1 VRISHDF
8 ERVKDE
14 VQRMFLETLTFMQF
28 LRLNN
33 EVLGSVQR
41 KVQINVEQGAER
53 AGMGAAIN
61 AACCEEIGEDG
72 ELVQQPFRGA
82 SDSVTLA
89 EDGTTRQWSANF
101 PRPRGEDLGLK
112 VQLRASDPY
121 ITVRDIVP
129 GKLVSAWNARN
140 AEFSVCCLASC
151 SYLGK
156 RLQRRLRG
164 HPL

>member
-1 VRISHDF
+1 MRISHDF

-72 ELVQQPFRGA
+72 ELVQQPFRG
-82 SDSVTLA
+82 VLC
-89 EDGTTRQWSANF
+89 
-101 PRPRGEDLGLK
+101 
-112 VQLRASDPY
+112 
-121 ITVRDIVP
+121 
-129 GKLVSAWNARN
+129 
-140 AEFSVCCLASC
+140 FSVSPSRRGCPVGVHSL
-151 SYLGK
+151 
-156 RLQRRLRG
+156 LQD
-164 HPL
+164 